1 MAKANKTSKKMKVIN
16 NQKYRVRKGGKLLK
30 ETFFEYEKARQF
42 VRKVLRKEGTSG
54 WRQLGISNPSMRHDN
69 KGVALRIEKAA

>member
-42 VRKVLRKEGTSG
+42 VRKVLRKEGDSN
-54 WRQLGISNPSMRHDN
+54 WRQFGLSNPSMKYDS
-69 KGVALRIEKAA
+69 KGVELRIEKVA